1 MSINVKRKGSTN
13 EVGVKAL
20 NDCGISISISNQFLS
35 DKTCLR
41 SREIGLPSISRS
53 SGLIT
58 QKGEHTGTLRK
69 QEKLTIVSTL
79 PRSCKGRQ
87 LPGENLGEVAKAP
100 PGL

>member
-1 MSINVKRKGSTN
+1 MLINVKRKENTN

-20 NDCGISISISNQFLS
+20 NGCGISISISNQFLS

-41 SREIGLPSISRS
+41 SRKIRLPSISRN
-53 SGLIT
+53 SGSII

-69 QEKLTIVSTL
+69 QEKLIIVSRL
-79 PRSCKGRQ
+79 LRSRKGKQ
-87 LPGENLGEVAKAP
+87 SPGENLGEVAKAP